1 MLSVFDNI
9 RDLSLLSMCVRL
21 LLAVF
26 CGSIIGVE
34 REFKRRPAGFRTH
47 ILICMGASMTT
58 LISEYLLVEMHYT
71 TDIARLGAQVIA
83 GIGFIGAGTIIVTR
97 HQRVKGLTTAA
108 GLWAV
113 AIVGLCI
120 GVGFYEGAILTTSL
134 ILIAEILF
142 AKIEKW
148 ITRKSPE
155 INLMV
160 EYTEAS
166 ALDPLLVW
174 LKQNNVKVQHLE
186 ITRSPKGQTDS
197 AVAIFALHLHKK
209 CTVDHIQA
217 FISTLENI
225 SAVEEL

>member
-1 MLSVFDNI
+1 MLSIFDSI
-9 RDLSLLSMCVRL
+9 RDLSLLSMCIRL
-21 LLAVF
+21 VLAVF

-47 ILICMGASMTT
+47 ILICMGAAMTT

-120 GVGFYEGAILTTSL
+120 GVGFYEGAILTTFL
-134 ILIAEILF
+134 ILMAEILF

-155 INLMV
+155 VNLML
-160 EYTEAS
+160 EYNDAG

-186 ITRSPKGQTDS
+186 ITRAPKGESDN
-197 AVAIFALHLHKK
+197 AVAIFSLRLHKK
-209 CTVDHIQA
+209 CTVDHIQQYV
-217 FISTLENI
+217 STLENI
-225 SAVEEL
+225 TAAEEL